1 MTSASSRNSLS
12 SLRVSAHCLSVLDN
26 DDGSLQD
33 DGEDDE
39 ILLPFDERDQDKQ
52 TNNVVSKKNK
62 LPFSF
67 LMHHYLKATNGNEEL
82 Q

>member
-1 MTSASSRNSLS
+1 M
-12 SLRVSAHCLSVLDN
+12 LRDIDN
-26 DDGSLQD
+26 IEDGSLQD

-39 ILLPFDERDQDKQ
+39 MMLPYDERDQEMHKNQ
-52 TNNVVSKKNK
+52 GLSKKNK